1 MMKKEALRALWK
13 RYRYMVLAVLA
24 GILLLAWP
32 TGEKESASPPAAAEE
47 PCMSLADTEERMEA
61 ILSTISGVG
70 ELHLM
75 LTLESDG
82 ERILA
87 QDTSTDIS
95 GDGGASSSIRS
106 ENETLVLSRD
116 GGDEAVVTRFLYPC
130 YRGALVVCQ
139 GGDSAKVKLAVTQ
152 AVSSLTGLTS
162 DRITVVS
169 CQ

>member
-1 MMKKEALRALWK
+1 MMKKETLRALWK

-32 TGEKESASPPAAAEE
+32 SGEKDGVSPPAAVEE
-47 PCMSLADTEERMEA
+47 SCMSLADTEERMEA

-87 QDTSTDIS
+87 QDTATDIS
-95 GDGGASSSIRS
+95 GDGGASSSVRS
-106 ENETLVLSRD
+106 ESETLVLSRD
-116 GGDEAVVTRFLYPC
+116 NGDEAVVTRRVYPC

>member
-1 MMKKEALRALWK
+1 
-13 RYRYMVLAVLA
+13 
-24 GILLLAWP
+24 
-32 TGEKESASPPAAAEE
+32 
-47 PCMSLADTEERMEA
+47 MSLADTEERMEA

>member
-32 TGEKESASPPAAAEE
+32 AGEKESTSPPAAQEDAG
-47 PCMSLADTEERMEA
+47 MSLVDTEDRMEA

-106 ENETLVLSRD
+106 ESETLVLSRD
-116 GGDEAVVTRFLYPC
+116 DGDEAVVTRRVYPC

>member
-1 MMKKEALRALWK
+1 MMKKETLRALWK

-32 TGEKESASPPAAAEE
+32 TGEKDGASPPAAQEDARI
-47 PCMSLADTEERMEA
+47 SLANTEERMEA

-87 QDTSTDIS
+87 QDTATDIS
-95 GDGGASSSIRS
+95 GDGGASSSVRS
-106 ENETLVLSRD
+106 ESETLVLSRD

>member
-1 MMKKEALRALWK
+1 
-13 RYRYMVLAVLA
+13 
-24 GILLLAWP
+24 
-32 TGEKESASPPAAAEE
+32 
-47 PCMSLADTEERMEA
+47 MSLADTEERMEA

-87 QDTSTDIS
+87 QDTATDIS
-95 GDGGASSSIRS
+95 GDGGASSSVRS
-106 ENETLVLSRD
+106 ESETLVLSRD